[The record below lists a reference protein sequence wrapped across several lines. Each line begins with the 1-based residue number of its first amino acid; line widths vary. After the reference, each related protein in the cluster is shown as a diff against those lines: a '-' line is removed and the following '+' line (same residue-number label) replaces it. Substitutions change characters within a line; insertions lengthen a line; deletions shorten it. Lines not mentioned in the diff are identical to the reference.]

1 MHRTSRLDAG
11 ILHVAFFLQDNM
23 CIYVILYV
31 YIDEY
36 IHKQIA
42 GKDDTLADGY

>member
-11 ILHVAFFLQDNM
+11 IVHVAFFLQDNM

-42 GKDDTLADGY
+42 VKDHTLADGY